1 MALNVVSNAGP
12 LMGFSKLIAPA
23 LSKNVLLLMDAERG
37 RNYARQKNLHCFS
50 FRLFGKGGFMSA
62 LSQVEKISQKYSV
75 SAEEFIRSGVIANLR
90 EKQRLLQIER
100 FEILARYQ
108 ASNVE
113 ELNHKIAEGSEPEH
127 PAWEDLIE
135 VKNIE
140 QEINEIENDIGAL

>member
-1 MALNVVSNAGP
+1 
-12 LMGFSKLIAPA
+12 
-23 LSKNVLLLMDAERG
+23 
-37 RNYARQKNLHCFS
+37 
-50 FRLFGKGGFMSA
+50 
-62 LSQVEKISQKYSV
+62 
-75 SAEEFIRSGVIANLR
+75 
-90 EKQRLLQIER
+90 LLQIER

-113 ELNHKIAEGSEPEH
+113 KLNQKIAEGDAPEH

>member
-1 MALNVVSNAGP
+1 
-12 LMGFSKLIAPA
+12 
-23 LSKNVLLLMDAERG
+23 
-37 RNYARQKNLHCFS
+37 
-50 FRLFGKGGFMSA
+50 MSA

-75 SAEEFIRSGVIANLR
+75 SAEEFIRSSVITNLR

-108 ASNVE
+108 ASNEE
-113 ELNHKIAEGSEPEH
+113 ELNHKITEGSAPEH

-140 QEINEIENDIGAL
+140 EEINEIDYDIEAL